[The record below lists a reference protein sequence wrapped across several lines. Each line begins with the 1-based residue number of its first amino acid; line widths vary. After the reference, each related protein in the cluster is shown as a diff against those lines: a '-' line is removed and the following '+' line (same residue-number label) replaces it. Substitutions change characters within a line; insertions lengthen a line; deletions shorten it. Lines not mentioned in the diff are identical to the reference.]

1 MGRKER
7 KEKVNKQVNKRLTV
21 DHEELTY
28 NQFIISKLGAKVN
41 GQLKKSMLRV
51 YILSI
56 LLIKL

>member
-51 YILSI
+51 YIY
-56 LLIKL
+56 LLFFL